1 MILID
6 RIVAVIISAMIVLM
20 GFMVQQRAQQV
31 SVGSTMLYVGKK
43 QTLELADMLERDF
56 ANVGFNLTPGDTV
69 ISTFTRQNDGLLDS
83 LVFWGVGRDSVGA
96 PAQQVEVLYRLV
108 PDDTVQ
114 FGGEPVPLFALE
126 RSERTGGGAWSV
138 DGGSPP
144 TLTRFYIDLLGENNS
159 VVGPAQARRVR
170 IWLENAVMPET
181 NMGAMMN
188 HLRLLRWSM
197 TVSPMNLRGFQG
209 G

>member
-20 GFMVQQRAQQV
+20 GFMVQQRAQQT

-43 QTLELADMLERDF
+43 QTLELADMLERDL
-56 ANVGFNLTPGDTV
+56 ANVGFDLTPGQNAIT
-69 ISTFTRQNDGLLDS
+69 TFTVQNDGLLDS
-83 LVFWGVGRDSVGA
+83 LVFWGVGRDSVGTA
-96 PAQQVEVLYRLV
+96 AQQVEVLYHLV

-114 FGGEPVPLFALE
+114 IGEESVPLFVLE
-126 RSERTGGGAWSV
+126 RSERTGGGAWSL

-159 VVGPAQARRVR
+159 IVGPSQARRVR
-170 IWLENAVMPET
+170 VWLENAVMPET
-181 NMGAMMN
+181 NMGELMN